1 MPSPKALANL
11 KDTYKDEQPLLPE
24 LQRHIL
30 KKVQQDE
37 NTRRTD
43 IIHPSAMSSNEWCP
57 RHDYYG
63 IIGAEK
69 STPKGGATTFRRELI
84 YEYGHSVHRK
94 YQTWLWEMGLLWGKW
109 KCHQCGYEWMGLAP
123 EFCFMCKCVGRIT
136 YEEVPFDL
144 KDTHHL
150 GGHADGLVMQDQN
163 RLIEIKTTSVQGCRF
178 DAPRLYQQYEDQH
191 LTHEQLWYRIKRPFG
206 KHLRQGLI
214 YIAEARL
221 MYPEL
226 DVNEIIFIYEWK
238 PNSDTKSFLVKYMP
252 NVVDPLMEK
261 VQQVHE
267 AATLFETEGSVD
279 PPPRPEWAEAADGK
293 VCKSC
298 DYRGTCWGIDPAEE
312 TGAETTAVRVRRS
325 AKKRRPKT

>member
-1 MPSPKALANL
+1 MPSPKALSNL

-30 KKVQQDE
+30 KKVQQEEDD
-37 NTRRTD
+37 RRTD
-43 IIHPSAMSSNEWCP
+43 IIHPSAMSSSDWCP

-69 STPKGGATTFRRELI
+69 SKPKGGATTFRRELI

-109 KCHQCGYEWMGLAP
+109 KCKTCGHEWMALAP
-123 EFCFMCKCVGRIT
+123 ERCEECFHWDIK

-178 DAPRLYQQYEDQH
+178 DAPRLYQQYEDQN
-191 LTHEQLWYRIKRPFG
+191 LTHDQLWYRIKRPFG

-267 AATLFETEGSVD
+267 AATLFETEGIVD

-298 DYRGTCWGIDPAEE
+298 DYRGTCWGTSPAEE
-312 TGAETTAVRVRRS
+312 DAQATTTVRVRRS